1 MVYTAK
7 KYLFVMILLTATDM
21 TLSAAVRQVWDFEA
35 GTGKWRAW
43 GTKPGMDAE
52 KSARIVTSSD
62 EKPHGGKQC
71 LRVRDDFDNASPYA
85 VFRVEVDPTKT
96 YVFKGFIRSDGDA
109 APNEWVGVSALG
121 EGEKFIR
128 WLETPKFKLSAE
140 WQEFWLLL
148 SGLPA
153 GTKYLYLAVKP
164 SFYAPS
170 SSTGTVC
177 VDDVEFCE
185 QESAPI
191 SIRDYTKWFTFPMN
205 PKRQPKPLVD
215 IGASLLHTPA
225 GKHGF
230 VQSKNGHFYYADGNQ
245 ARFWAVNIH
254 SSNALFPSHDQAE
267 RVAETLSRSGINL
280 VRFHLTEYV
289 LIDRDRPDRA
299 TFLPA
304 TDEKWERFDYFVKCL
319 KDKGVYILLDSVTG
333 LSARGLS
340 DADVPHGSEYGS
352 HRPWVHFEP
361 AFIELGK
368 AYIKGL
374 LTHVNTYTGKALK
387 DEPAIAMLMLINEQ
401 TMFFDWKSKPWPA
414 HYQELLKKKFNAWLI
429 ETYGTRGALA
439 TAWTSPDGLC
449 ALKAEEDPAA
459 GTVSPVTVQEIRN
472 EGDWKTDKS
481 PPRIR
486 ATVAFFRAVQTA
498 WQKEM
503 LAFIRSLGCVLPVAD
518 SNIYYD
524 IADLETQT
532 MMDYTSQNVYYDHVR
547 RNSDQ
552 SLSMANIPS
561 VERNP
566 LFGAGLI
573 ENAIA
578 MVKIN
583 TKPVTST
590 ESNMMWPHE
599 WRSSYFLTAASAAA
613 LQDWDAMFFYC
624 YFGGFGYDW
633 DKADAATAV
642 LQPTVEFNDPALLA
656 TLPNAALMYHRRD
669 VAPGKNLV
677 QVVPAKDDI
686 YLANGEPRSGAF
698 PLNYV
703 PYVSRYEI
711 AFGKPDGRAQAVIG
725 ASGKASFNFSRTLNK
740 KPGLE
745 LAKEF
750 DDYLKKQGLLAEDR
764 GIQGDSLVS
773 DTGEVIHNFGKG
785 LLIVDTPRTQG
796 FTGFP
801 KDELK
806 FRDIRVTS
814 RTGFTT
820 ILVSSL
826 DGAGLDTAKKMLL
839 TVIARA
845 ENDKDNMQYASFS
858 KAPNGMMRGERLT
871 VAHPQPGL
879 GTVRVEPTDA
889 TVLFK
894 TGGMLTVTP
903 LAPDMSALS
912 APVQVATVETA
923 SAPTVWYL
931 VERK

>member
-52 KSARIVTSSD
+52 KSARIVSRSD

-170 SSTGTVC
+170 SSHGAVC
-177 VDDVEFCE
+177 VDDVEFCA

-191 SIRDYTKWFTFPMN
+191 SIRDYTKWFAFPMN
-205 PKRQPKPLVD
+205 PKRQPNPLVD

-289 LIDRDRPDRA
+289 LIDRDRPDHA
-299 TFLPA
+299 TFLPD

-352 HRPWVHFEP
+352 HRPWAHFEP
-361 AFIELGK
+361 AFIDLGK

-401 TMFFDWKSKPWPA
+401 TMFFRLEIKTMA
-414 HYQELLKKKFNAWLI
+414 
-429 ETYGTRGALA
+429 
-439 TAWTSPDGLC
+439 C
-449 ALKAEEDPAA
+449 AL
-459 GTVSPVTVQEIRN
+459 
-472 EGDWKTDKS
+472 
-481 PPRIR
+481 
-486 ATVAFFRAVQTA
+486 
-498 WQKEM
+498 
-503 LAFIRSLGCVLPVAD
+503 
-518 SNIYYD
+518 
-524 IADLETQT
+524 
-532 MMDYTSQNVYYDHVR
+532 
-547 RNSDQ
+547 
-552 SLSMANIPS
+552 
-561 VERNP
+561 
-566 LFGAGLI
+566 
-573 ENAIA
+573 
-578 MVKIN
+578 
-583 TKPVTST
+583 
-590 ESNMMWPHE
+590 
-599 WRSSYFLTAASAAA
+599 
-613 LQDWDAMFFYC
+613 
-624 YFGGFGYDW
+624 
-633 DKADAATAV
+633 
-642 LQPTVEFNDPALLA
+642 
-656 TLPNAALMYHRRD
+656 
-669 VAPGKNLV
+669 
-677 QVVPAKDDI
+677 
-686 YLANGEPRSGAF
+686 SGAI
-698 PLNYV
+698 
-703 PYVSRYEI
+703 E
-711 AFGKPDGRAQAVIG
+711 
-725 ASGKASFNFSRTLNK
+725 K
-740 KPGLE
+740 KVQRV
-745 LAKEF
+745 A
-750 DDYLKKQGLLAEDR
+750 
-764 GIQGDSLVS
+764 
-773 DTGEVIHNFGKG
+773 H
-785 LLIVDTPRTQG
+785 
-796 FTGFP
+796 
-801 KDELK
+801 
-806 FRDIRVTS
+806 RDIRHA
-814 RTGFTT
+814 RR
-820 ILVSSL
+820 
-826 DGAGLDTAKKMLL
+826 ARNGLD
-839 TVIARA
+839 VARRA
-845 ENDKDNMQYASFS
+845 
-858 KAPNGMMRGERLT
+858 
-871 VAHPQPGL
+871 
-879 GTVRVEPTDA
+879 VRA
-889 TVLFK
+889 QS
-894 TGGMLTVTP
+894 G
-903 LAPDMSALS
+903 
-912 APVQVATVETA
+912 
-923 SAPTVWYL
+923 
-931 VERK
+931 